1 MTEPLRTRS
10 QAAEDGEDA
19 GTNTSGNATFGDVVA
34 ARFDRRDLLRGL
46 LGVGAIAAVV
56 TPRALAATPAAAA
69 QGRATPFPFKEIE
82 AGSDTHHHVAEGH
95 DADIL
100 IRWGDPVLPG
110 APAFDPRNQSA
121 EAQARQFG
129 YNNDFVGY
137 FPMSGA
143 ADPAAHGLL
152 VVNHEYT
159 NEELMFPG
167 LGRQDIKT
175 VAFKGMNRELVDIE
189 MAAHGGS
196 VIEVKRTDGKW
207 AVVPNSPH
215 ARRITAE
222 TVMTLS
228 GPAAGSDRLKTTA
241 DPAGR
246 TVKGMINNC
255 AGGTTPWGTWLT
267 CEENINYYFSGTL
280 AEGSGEAANHK
291 RLGLPG
297 NAYAWGRFHERF
309 DLYKEPN
316 EPNRFGWVVEID
328 PFDPASVPTKRTA
341 MGRFKHEGAAG
352 IVSKSGRYVVYQ
364 GDDERF
370 DYVYKFVTDAAVNL
384 ADRQANR
391 DILDSGTL
399 HVARFDA
406 DGRGA
411 WMPLVFGQG
420 PLTTENGFRSQAD
433 VVIEARRAADLLGA
447 TKMDR
452 PEDVEANPKTGKVYV
467 MLTNNVKRKPDE
479 VNAANPRPDNR
490 FGHIVEL
497 TPDEGDHAAP
507 GFAWEILVKCGD
519 PSIAT
524 VGATFSSA
532 TTKDGWFGM
541 PDNCSVDGQGR
552 LWVATDGN
560 SPSKTGRNDGIWA
573 METDGQGRGTGKH
586 FFRVPNG
593 AEMCGPYFTP
603 DDTTFFVAVQH
614 PGEADEEDPKAAP
627 ATFEAPSTRWPDFDD
642 AMPPRPAI
650 VAITKRGG
658 GRVGS

>member
-56 TPRALAATPAAAA
+56 TPRALAAAPAAAA

-137 FPMSGA
+137 FPMPGA

-167 LGRQDIKT
+167 FGRQDIKT

-309 DLYKEPN
+309 DLSKEPN

-384 ADRQANR
+384 ADRQTNR

>member
-267 CEENINYYFSGTL
+267 CEENINYYFSGSL
-280 AEGSGEAANHK
+280 AEGSAEATNHK

-309 DLYKEPN
+309 DLSKEPN

-384 ADRQANR
+384 ADRGPTA
-391 DILDSGTL
+391 ISWIP
-399 HVARFDA
+399 ARSTSP
-406 DGRGA
+406 GS
-411 WMPLVFGQG
+411 MP
-420 PLTTENGFRSQAD
+420 TD
-433 VVIEARRAADLLGA
+433 
-447 TKMDR
+447 
-452 PEDVEANPKTGKVYV
+452 
-467 MLTNNVKRKPDE
+467 
-479 VNAANPRPDNR
+479 
-490 FGHIVEL
+490 
-497 TPDEGDHAAP
+497 AAP
-507 GFAWEILVKCGD
+507 GCRW
-519 PSIAT
+519 
-524 VGATFSSA
+524 SS
-532 TTKDGWFGM
+532 D
-541 PDNCSVDGQGR
+541 
-552 LWVATDGN
+552 
-560 SPSKTGRNDGIWA
+560 
-573 METDGQGRGTGKH
+573 
-586 FFRVPNG
+586 
-593 AEMCGPYFTP
+593 
-603 DDTTFFVAVQH
+603 
-614 PGEADEEDPKAAP
+614 KAP
-627 ATFEAPSTRWPDFDD
+627 
-642 AMPPRPAI
+642 
-650 VAITKRGG
+650 
-658 GRVGS
+658 

>member
-56 TPRALAATPAAAA
+56 TPRALAAAPAAAA

-137 FPMSGA
+137 FPMPGA

-241 DPAGR
+241 DPVGR

-309 DLYKEPN
+309 DLSKEPN

-384 ADRQANR
+384 ADRRANR